1 MEKEEPSPEN
11 EKEKQQRLV
20 LAEREKKFKNSS
32 HFSYYAYG
40 ILVLILIIL
49 FSIGIIP
56 RLLQEEKINKLA
68 NETSLPMVTIL
79 EAKGIDKPQELTLP
93 SSLDAINITPIWA
106 RVDGYIKTFLADI
119 GDVVKEGDV
128 LAEIETPE
136 LDQQYEQS
144 IADLNNAIARFNI
157 AKITA
162 DRWSNLY
169 KEDPESISKQDVDQ
183 RAADLESSQAEVNS
197 AQANVER
204 LQKTL
209 AFKQIIAPFDGIII
223 ERNIDIGSLITA
235 GSASHHQQLFKIAK
249 TNVIRV
255 FVNVPQRFFRSIKK
269 DLVTNVYISEFPEK
283 VFVGFVA
290 RYAKALDPIAR
301 TLLTEV
307 HILNPDYELF
317 VGVYAE
323 VKFLL
328 KPDNIYFLI
337 PTNAVIIRAEGPK
350 IAILDENNIIHI
362 KNVTLGLDH
371 GKMMEITS
379 GIKENDKIIT
389 NPSDKTVEGQKA
401 HEIHHT
407 YVDRPPH
414 NNPTPHF

>member
-1 MEKEEPSPEN
+1 MEKSEQPTEEER
-11 EKEKQQRLV
+11 EKQHRL
-20 LAEREKKFKNSS
+20 LLEAREKKFRRKS

-40 ILVLILIIL
+40 ILILALIVL
-49 FSIGIIP
+49 FFVGVIP
-56 RLLQEEKINKLA
+56 KFLLHKQITKLA
-68 NETSLPMVTIL
+68 SEISLPKVTIL
-79 EAKGIDKPQELTLP
+79 VAKSNDQPVELTLP
-93 SSLDAINITPIWA
+93 SSLDAINITPILA

-144 IADLNNAIARFNI
+144 IAELGNAKARLGI

-162 DRWSNLY
+162 DRWSSLY
-169 KEDPESISKQDVDQ
+169 EEDPESISKQEVDQ
-183 RAADLESSQAEVNS
+183 RQADLEAAEAEVNS
-197 AQANVER
+197 TQANKER

-209 AFKQIIAPFDGIII
+209 DFKRIVAPFDGIII

-249 TNVIRV
+249 TNVMRV

-269 DLVTNVYISEFPEK
+269 DIVADVYISEFPEK
-283 VFVGFVA
+283 SFKGSVA

-307 HILNPDYELF
+307 HIYNPEYELF
-317 VGVYAE
+317 VGLYAD

-337 PTNAVIIRAEGPK
+337 PTSAVIIRAEGPK
-350 IAILDENNIIHI
+350 VAVLDDNNIIHL

-379 GIKENDKIIT
+379 GLKENEKVIT
-389 NPSDKTVEGQKA
+389 NPSDRIIEGKKA
-401 HEIHHT
+401 QIININKH
-407 YVDRPPH
+407 DK
-414 NNPTPHF
+414 